1 MKIEFPAMPYGYGA
15 LAPHI
20 SAETLELHH
29 GKHQRAYF
37 DKLGKLLAEEGQG
50 AAVADEAGA
59 PLEAVIRRTAKGRG
73 ASAKSIFNN
82 AAQLWNHSFFW
93 ASMAPQGG
101 GGEPAGAIGEAI
113 KQAFGDYGQFREK
126 FLKAAEIFGSGWVWV
141 SARGGKLEIEALSN
155 AGTPV
160 ADDKAVPLL
169 VVDVWEHAY
178 YVDYR
183 NRRPEFVKVF
193 LDKLVNWSFADQRLA
208 AGRSEFEPTA
218 SASASDLAA

>member
-1 MKIEFPAMPYGYGA
+1 MNIEFPAMPYGYGA

-37 DKLGKLLAEEGQG
+37 DKLTKLLAEEGQG
-50 AAVADEAGA
+50 EADGAGA
-59 PLEAVIRRTAKGRG
+59 PLEALIRRTAKGRG

-101 GGEPAGAIGEAI
+101 GGEPAGPLADAI
-113 KQAFGDYGQFREK
+113 KQSFGDYGQFREK

-141 SARGGKLEIEALSN
+141 SARAGKLEIEALSN
-155 AGTPV
+155 AGTPI
-160 ADDKAVPLL
+160 ADGKAVPLL

-193 LDKLVNWSFADQRLA
+193 LDKLVNWTFASQRMA
-208 AGRSEFEPTA
+208 ANRSEFEPA
-218 SASASDLAA
+218 APAAASDLAA